1 MPKTITSTEWGV
13 LVHDS
18 NGKEKLLG
26 TAKPDRK
33 QAEMCAEEH
42 KLYAKRCPVL
52 YTDFVD
58 YKIVK
63 RTVTKIFE
71 DWQEA

>member
-18 NGKEKLLG
+18 NGKERLLAHG
-26 TAKPDRK
+26 KTERK
-33 QAEMCAEEH
+33 YAELYLEEY
-42 KLYAKRCPVL
+42 KQYAKICPAL
-52 YTDFVD
+52 HKDYGE

-63 RTVTKIFE
+63 RTVTKIFD

>member
-13 LVHDS
+13 LARDS
-18 NGKEKLLG
+18 NGKERLLYHG
-26 TAKPDRK
+26 KAERK
-33 QAEMCAEEH
+33 DAELCLEEY
-42 KLYAKRCPVL
+42 KKYVKMYPELYKD
-52 YTDFVD
+52 YGE